1 MSFER
6 KTTSDGSTN
15 PKYVDLLDED
25 RPLANQKFV
34 CVSFVSPEN
43 ILKDKKLYFFEEFLK
58 DWEFTK
64 ATEKYTQFLN
74 FIAFKYNVKFES
86 LTTDLQDF
94 IKSER
99 DNLIN
104 TTILDEYKNF
114 VDRNE
119 EKLDNGFAES
129 VAFQTSTRGLKVRGV
144 YPTQQE
150 AEMRCKL
157 LREVDPNHD
166 VYVGPVGMWMPW
178 EPEAYKTGRVEYLEK
193 ELNELMHNKNK
204 NQEEAK
210 VEFDKRIKEAKA
222 KAIEEN
228 KSIAEKS
235 GNILTQT
242 LNEDGNLVNVNEF
255 DETNIADEDVVMDKV
270 SSANIRKELFDK
282 HNPTKED

>member
-1 MSFER
+1 MSFSKEA
-6 KTTSDGSTN
+6 KPDDVS
-15 PKYVDLLDED
+15 KYVDVLDED
-25 RPLANQKFV
+25 KPISGQKFA
-34 CVSFVSPEN
+34 CVSFISPEK
-43 ILKDKKLYFFEEFLK
+43 IIKQKEVFIFEQFLK
-58 DWEFTK
+58 QWDMNK
-64 ATEKYTQFLN
+64 SMEKFQQFLN
-74 FIAFKYNVKFES
+74 FISYKYNLKFDEVMK
-86 LTTDLQDF
+86 DMEDF
-94 IKSER
+94 VSEEKN
-99 DNLIN
+99 NLSN
-104 TTILDEYKNF
+104 MTIEDDFKTF
-114 VDRNE
+114 VDNKE
-119 EKLDNGFAES
+119 EELEQLFNVKHNFKTN
-129 VAFQTSTRGLKVRGV
+129 VRGLKVRGV
-144 YPTQQE
+144 FPSQEE
-150 AEMRCKL
+150 AEMRCKM
-157 LREVDPNHD
+157 LRELDPNHD
-166 VYVGPVGMWMPW
+166 VYVGPVGLWMPW